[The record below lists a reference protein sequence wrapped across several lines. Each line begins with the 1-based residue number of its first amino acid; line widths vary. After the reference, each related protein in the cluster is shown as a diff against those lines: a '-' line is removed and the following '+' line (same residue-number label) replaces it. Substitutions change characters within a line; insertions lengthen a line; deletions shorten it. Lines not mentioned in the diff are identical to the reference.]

1 MVINGQN
8 VRGGGLSLSL
18 GRWAIG
24 YNYAYVLA
32 RVLEETSPRRI
43 LECGLGQS
51 SALIGAYV
59 EANGDVMFDVV
70 EQDASWAELCK
81 KRFFNS
87 ERTQVFVRPIEQKEY
102 KPGAGKTNVYQD
114 FGNVV
119 AGKKYSLISI
129 DGPWGSDGVSR
140 VDVLEHIPEILAD
153 DFVIMCDDCERSG
166 ERAMVKMLEEKLKA
180 SGIDFASSGFGYYK
194 GEKDIAVIASKGF
207 TFVTTM

>member
-1 MVINGQN
+1 M
-8 VRGGGLSLSL
+8 RGGLSLSL

-32 RVLEETSPRRI
+32 RVLGETSSLRI

-87 ERTQVFVRPIEQKEY
+87 ERTQVFVRPIVQKEY

-114 FGNVV
+114 FGSVV
-119 AGKKYSLISI
+119 ASKKYSLISI

-140 VDVLEHIPEILAD
+140 VDVLEHIPEILED
-153 DFVIMCDDCERSG
+153 DFVIMCDDCERPG

-180 SGIDFASSGFGYYK
+180 SGIDLLLLDLG
-194 GEKDIAVIASKGF
+194 
-207 TFVTTM
+207 TTKAKRILL